1 MTDLTHIQSEQ
12 IAAWAI
18 EAATS
23 TPRTTI
29 AEYTTTPAFEQARER
44 EKDNG

>member
-12 IAAWAI
+12 IAAWAS
-18 EAATS
+18 EAAKEG
-23 TPRTTI
+23 TTI
-29 AEYTTTPAFEQARER
+29 ANLTADKAK